1 MGVPSN
7 ALQTYQSANN
17 AENVTEIVMMISPVD
32 TPGLTLAQKTTAEAT
47 YTQWPIES
55 LSAVDGTNANIE
67 GDDAT
72 NDASTTPTLVGNYC
86 QLMDK
91 VAVVTTTQNAIRK
104 YGVKNE
110 MAKQMAKKSK
120 ELKRDMETIMFAN
133 QARVVGA
140 AGTAQK
146 MRSMGSWLTTN
157 VGRSTGAIA
166 GVSGSA
172 ATAATDGTQRAFTE
186 TLFKGVVVSCIT
198 NADDLPSVVM
208 AGPANRANLSSQLT
222 GNSTRFYELKDG
234 QLNASI
240 SVYRS
245 DYGPLKLVMNR
256 FQRERDMWLINPAYF
271 GVRTLEPLQ
280 SVDLAR
286 TGLTEKKQL
295 WTNWTL
301 QISNEAAHG
310 VLADL
315 LTAVQ

>member
-1 MGVPSN
+1 MGVPTN
-7 ALQTYQSANN
+7 TLQTYQSSNN
-17 AENVTEIVMMISPVD
+17 AENVTEIVMNIDPVE
-32 TPGLTLAQKTTAEAT
+32 TPLLTLAKKTTAEAT

-55 LSAVDGTNANIE
+55 LSAVDTANANIE

-72 NDASTTPTLVGNYC
+72 VDASTTPTLVGNYT
-86 QLMDK
+86 QLRDK
-91 VAVVTTTQNAIRK
+91 VASVTTTQNAIKK

-120 ELKRDMETIMFAN
+120 ELKRDMETTMLLN
-133 QARVVGA
+133 QARVVGL

-146 MRSMGSWLTTN
+146 MRSLPSWLTTN
-157 VGRSTGAIA
+157 DNRGAGGA
-166 GVSGSA
+166 DGSA
-172 ATAATDGTQRAFTE
+172 TAAATDGTQRAFTE
-186 TLFKGVVVSCIT
+186 SLFRSTIVTAIT
-198 NADDLPSVVM
+198 NADELPSVVM
-208 AGPANRANLSSQLT
+208 AGPANRANLSSQLS

-234 QLNASI
+234 TLNASI

-256 FQRERDMWLINPAYF
+256 FQRERDMFFINPDYV
-271 GVRTLEPLQ
+271 GVRTLEPMQ

-295 WTNWTL
+295 WTNFTL
-301 QISNEAAHG
+301 EVSNEKAHA

-315 LTAVQ
+315 LTAVL

>member
-7 ALQTYQSANN
+7 TLQTYQSTNN
-17 AENVTEIVMMISPVD
+17 AEDVTDIVMNISPVD
-32 TPGLTLAQKTTAEAT
+32 TPLLTMAKKTSAEAT

-55 LSAVDGTNANIE
+55 LSAVDTANANIE

-72 NDASTTPTLVGNYC
+72 VDASTTPTLVGNYT

-91 VAVVTTTQNAIRK
+91 VASVTTTQNAIKK

-120 ELKRDMETIMFAN
+120 ERKRDMETTAFLN

-146 MRSMGSWLTTN
+146 MRSLPSWLTTN
-157 VGRSTGAIA
+157 VSRGGSGAN
-166 GVSGSA
+166 GSA
-172 ATAATDGTQRAFTE
+172 SAAATDGTQRAFTE
-186 TLFKGVVVSCIT
+186 ALFKAVVVANIT
-198 NADDLPSVVM
+198 NADELASVVM
-208 AGPANRANLSSQLT
+208 AGPANRANLSSQLS

-256 FQRERDMWLINPAYF
+256 FQRERDMWFINPNYI
-271 GVRTLEPLQ
+271 GIRTLEPMQ
-280 SVDLAR
+280 TVDLAR
-286 TGLTEKKQL
+286 TGLTEKRQL

-301 QISNEAAHG
+301 EVSNEAAHG

-315 LTAVQ
+315 LTAVL

>member
-7 ALQTYQSANN
+7 TLQTYQSSNN
-17 AENVTEIVMMISPVD
+17 AENVTEIVMNIDPVE
-32 TPGLTLAQKTTAEAT
+32 TPLLTLAKKTTAEAT

-55 LSAVDGTNANIE
+55 LSAVDTANANIE

-72 NDASTTPTLVGNYC
+72 VDASTTPTLVGNYT

-91 VAVVTTTQNAIRK
+91 VASVTTTQNAIKK

-120 ELKRDMETIMFAN
+120 ELKRDMETTMLLN
-133 QARVVGA
+133 QARVVGL

-146 MRSMGSWLTTN
+146 MRSLPSWLTTN
-157 VGRSTGAIA
+157 DNRGAGGA
-166 GVSGSA
+166 DGSA
-172 ATAATDGTQRAFTE
+172 TAAATDGTQRAFTE
-186 TLFKGVVVSCIT
+186 SLFRSTIVTAIT
-198 NADDLPSVVM
+198 NADELPSVVM
-208 AGPANRANLSSQLT
+208 AGPANRANLSSQLS
-222 GNSTRFYELKDG
+222 GNATRFYELKDG
-234 QLNASI
+234 TLNASV

-256 FQRERDMWLINPAYF
+256 FQRERDMFFINPDYV
-271 GVRTLEPLQ
+271 GVRTLEPMQ

-295 WTNWTL
+295 WTNFTL
-301 QISNEAAHG
+301 EVSNEKAHA

-315 LTAVQ
+315 LTAVL

>member
-1 MGVPSN
+1 MAVPTN
-7 ALQTYQSANN
+7 TLQTYQSSNN
-17 AENVTEIVMMISPVD
+17 AENVTEIVMNIDPVD
-32 TPGLTLAQKTTAEAT
+32 TPLLTLAKKTTAEAT

-55 LSAVDGTNANIE
+55 LSAVDSANANIE

-72 NDASTTPTLVGNYC
+72 VDASTTPTLVGNYT

-91 VAVVTTTQNAIRK
+91 VASVTTTQNAIKK

-120 ELKRDMETIMFAN
+120 ELKRDMETVMLLN

-146 MRSMGSWLTTN
+146 MRSMGSWLTSN
-157 VGRSTGAIA
+157 DNRGAGGA
-166 GVSGSA
+166 DGSA
-172 ATAATDGTQRAFTE
+172 TTAATDGTARAFTE
-186 TLFKGVVVSCIT
+186 ALFRATVVTAIT
-198 NADDLPSVVM
+198 NADELPSVVM

-234 QLNASI
+234 TLNASI

-256 FQRERDMWLINPAYF
+256 FQRERDMWFINPDYI
-271 GVRTLEPLQ
+271 GVRTLEPMQ

-295 WTNWTL
+295 WTNFTL
-301 QISNEAAHG
+301 EVSNEKAHA

-315 LTAVQ
+315 LTAVI

>member
-1 MGVPSN
+1 MTVPTN
-7 ALQTYQSANN
+7 TLQTYQSTNN
-17 AENVTEIVMMISPVD
+17 AEDVTDIVMNISPVD
-32 TPGLTLAQKTTAEAT
+32 TPGLTMAKKTTAEAT

-55 LSAVDGTNANIE
+55 LSAVDSANANIE

-72 NDASTTPTLVGNYC
+72 VDASTTPTLVGNYT

-91 VAVVTTTQNAIRK
+91 VASVTTTQNAIKK

-120 ELKRDMETIMFAN
+120 ELKRDMETTMFLN

-157 VGRSTGAIA
+157 VSRGGSGA
-166 GVSGSA
+166 SGSA
-172 ATAATDGTQRAFTE
+172 SAAATDGTQRAFTE
-186 TLFKGVVVSCIT
+186 ALFKAVVVSCIT
-198 NADDLPSVVM
+198 NADELPSVVM
-208 AGPANRANLSSQLT
+208 AGPANRANLSSQLS

-256 FQRERDMWLINPAYF
+256 FQRERDMWFLNPSYF
-271 GVRTLEPLQ
+271 GVRTLEPMQ
-280 SVDLAR
+280 TVDLAR

-301 QISNEAAHG
+301 EVSNEAAHG

-315 LTAVQ
+315 NTAVL

>member
-1 MGVPSN
+1 MAVPSN
-7 ALQTYQSANN
+7 SLQTYQSTNN
-17 AENVTEIVMMISPVD
+17 AENVTEIVMNISPVD
-32 TPGLTLAQKTTAEAT
+32 TPFLTMAKKTTAEAT

-55 LSAVDGTNANIE
+55 LSAVDTNNANIE
-67 GDDAT
+67 GDDASI
-72 NDASTTPTLVGNYC
+72 DASSTPTLVGNYT

-91 VAVVTTTQNAIRK
+91 TASVTTTQEAIKK
-104 YGVKNE
+104 YGVSKE

-120 ELKRDMETIMFAN
+120 ELKRDIETVLLAN

-157 VGRSTGAIA
+157 VSRGATGAN
-166 GVSGSA
+166 GSPTA
-172 ATAATDGTQRAFTE
+172 AATDGTQRNFSEA
-186 TLFKGVVVSCIT
+186 LFKGVIVTAIT
-198 NADDLPSVVM
+198 NADELPSVVM

-256 FQRERDMWLINPAYF
+256 FQRERDMWLLNPAYF
-271 GVRTLEPLQ
+271 GVRTLEPMQ
-280 SVDLAR
+280 SQDLAV
-286 TGLTEKKQL
+286 TGLTKKKQL
-295 WTNWTL
+295 WTNLTL
-301 QISNEAAHG
+301 EVSNEAGHG

-315 LTAVQ
+315 NTAVL